1 MNTFVWYKGL
11 KLSIED
17 LLWSIDDNFSLQ
29 LLNIVRNGSFYLF
42 KRSNHKSLKLQ
53 RRRFIS
59 SAYPFIEWHNLIH
72 NGNLIA

>member
-17 LLWSIDDNFSLQ
+17 LLWSTDDNFSLQ

-42 KRSNHKSLKLQ
+42 KRSNYKSLKLQ
-53 RRRFIS
+53 RRRFIL
-59 SAYPFIEWHNLIH
+59 SAYPFIELHNLIQ